1 MTTALNG
8 WGFETNP
15 IAGSSVGGGWF
26 GRGLRWNVFTNDAM
40 KRNTVFLANASPK
53 QTRLPNDNNKQNYF
67 VTFMQLLKGQM
78 LPRPK
83 GMKASFLNTFPS

>member
-15 IAGSSVGGGWF
+15 MAGSSVGGGWF
-26 GRGLRWNVFTNDAM
+26 GRGLSSNVFTNEAM

-53 QTRLPNDNNKQNYF
+53 QTRLPMIIIKHIISLNF
-67 VTFMQLLKGQM
+67 VVIYGPHFT
-78 LPRPK
+78 
-83 GMKASFLNTFPS
+83 

>member
-26 GRGLRWNVFTNDAM
+26 GRALRWNVFTKDAM

-53 QTRLPNDNNKQNYF
+53 QTRLP
-67 VTFMQLLKGQM
+67 VIIIL
-78 LPRPK
+78 
-83 GMKASFLNTFPS
+83 